1 LFLGRT
7 VLQYELLKFEMRR
20 GTTMKKVMLLTIFT
34 ALMMISS
41 AAVAQTA
48 SGTLTV
54 TATVNGSI
62 NLVFNSDASGL
73 ALSSGAGTN
82 AATLAFGNV
91 SAFGAIPAGIVR
103 STTASNFT
111 VSSAVD
117 VLVTKTNSASANYT
131 LKAQMGS
138 ADAVN
143 TWSVGGVAVTNAAQ
157 STLTATGTYAA
168 NSNFPVAITVPFTT
182 ASGTLISNTINYVA
196 TAN

>member
-1 LFLGRT
+1 
-7 VLQYELLKFEMRR
+7 
-20 GTTMKKVMLLTIFT
+20 MKKVMLLTIFA

-54 TATVNGSI
+54 TATVTGSI
-62 NLVFNSDASGL
+62 NLVFNSDAAGL
-73 ALSSGAGTN
+73 TLSAGAGTN

-91 SAFGAIPAGIVR
+91 SAFGPISAGIVR
-103 STTASNFT
+103 STTATTFT

-117 VLVTKTNSASANYT
+117 VLVTKTNSASANYSLT
-131 LKAQMGS
+131 AQLGS
-138 ADAVN
+138 APAGN
-143 TWSVGGVAVTNAAQ
+143 NWSVGGVAVTNTSAAPI
-157 STLTATGTYAA
+157 TATGTYAA

>member
-1 LFLGRT
+1 
-7 VLQYELLKFEMRR
+7 
-20 GTTMKKVMLLTIFT
+20 MKKVVLLTIFA

-48 SGTLTV
+48 TGTLTV

-62 NLVFNSDASGL
+62 QLVFNSDAAGV

-91 SAFGAIPAGIVR
+91 SAFGAISAGIVR
-103 STTASNFT
+103 TTTATTFT

-117 VLVTKTNSASANYT
+117 VLVSKTNSTSANYKLT
-131 LKAQMGS
+131 AQLGS

-143 TWSVGGVAVTNAAQ
+143 TWQVGGVTVTNAAAVHGDRHRH
-157 STLTATGTYAA
+157 LCRER
-168 NSNFPVAITVPFTT
+168 
-182 ASGTLISNTINYVA
+182 
-196 TAN
+196 

>member
-1 LFLGRT
+1 
-7 VLQYELLKFEMRR
+7 
-20 GTTMKKVMLLTIFT
+20 MKKVMLLTIFA

-41 AAVAQTA
+41 AAVAQTTA

-54 TATVNGSI
+54 TATVTGSI
-62 NLVFNSDASGL
+62 NLVFNSDPSGVTL
-73 ALSSGAGTN
+73 GSSGTN

-91 SAFGAIPAGIVR
+91 SAFGAISAGIVR

-131 LKAQMGS
+131 LKAQLGS

-143 TWSVGGVAVTNAAQ
+143 TWTVGGVAVTNAAQ

>member
-1 LFLGRT
+1 
-7 VLQYELLKFEMRR
+7 
-20 GTTMKKVMLLTIFT
+20 MKKVMLLTIFA

-48 SGTLTV
+48 TGTLTV

-62 NLVFNSDASGL
+62 NLVFNSDPGGV

-82 AATLAFGNV
+82 TATLAFGSV
-91 SAFGAIPAGIVR
+91 SAFGALGSPNIVR
-103 STTASNFT
+103 TVAANSFT

-117 VLVTKTNSASANYT
+117 VLVSKTNSASANYT
-131 LKAQMGS
+131 LKAQLGA

-143 TWSVGGVAVTNAAQ
+143 TWTVGGVAVTNAAQ
-157 STLTATGTYAA
+157 STLTATGAYAS
-168 NSNFPVAITVPFTT
+168 NSNFPVAITIPFTT
-182 ASGTLISNTINYVA
+182 ASGTLISNTISYTA

>member
-1 LFLGRT
+1 
-7 VLQYELLKFEMRR
+7 
-20 GTTMKKVMLLTIFT
+20 MKKVMIFTIFA

-41 AAVAQTA
+41 GAVAQTA

-62 NLVFNSDASGL
+62 QLVFNSDAAGV

-91 SAFGAIPAGIVR
+91 SAFGAVAAGVVR
-103 STTASNFT
+103 TTTATSFT

-117 VLVTKTNSASANYT
+117 VLVSKTNSASANYT
-131 LKAQMGS
+131 LKAQLGA
-138 ADAVN
+138 ADATN
-143 TWSVGGVAVTNAAQ
+143 NWSVGGVAVTNAAA
-157 STLTATGTYAA
+157 STITATGAYAS

-182 ASGTLISNTINYVA
+182 ASGTLISNTINYTA

>member
-1 LFLGRT
+1 
-7 VLQYELLKFEMRR
+7 
-20 GTTMKKVMLLTIFT
+20 MKKVSIVTIFA

-41 AAVAQTA
+41 AAVAQTTA

-54 TATVNGSI
+54 SATVNGSI
-62 NLVFNSDASGL
+62 QLVFNSDAAGV

-91 SAFGAIPAGIVR
+91 SAFGTVAAGVAR
-103 STTASNFT
+103 TTTASNFT

-117 VLVTKTNSASANYT
+117 VQVSKTNSASANYT
-131 LKAQMGS
+131 LKAQLGT
-138 ADAVN
+138 ADATN
-143 TWSVGGVAVTNAAQ
+143 TWSVGGVAVTSAAQ

-168 NSNFPVAITVPFTT
+168 NSNFPVAITVPFTS
-182 ASGTLISNTINYVA
+182 ASGTTISNTINYVA

>member
-1 LFLGRT
+1 
-7 VLQYELLKFEMRR
+7 
-20 GTTMKKVMLLTIFT
+20 MKKVMLLTIFA

-41 AAVAQTA
+41 AAVAQTTA

-54 TATVNGSI
+54 TATVTGSI

-91 SAFGAIPAGIVR
+91 SAFGAISAGIVR
-103 STTASNFT
+103 STTATNFT

-131 LKAQMGS
+131 LDSPAGLGGRSEHLDAS
-138 ADAVN
+138 AA
-143 TWSVGGVAVTNAAQ
+143 WRYEYAAQ

-182 ASGTLISNTINYVA
+182 ASGTLISNSINYVA

>member
-1 LFLGRT
+1 
-7 VLQYELLKFEMRR
+7 MR
-20 GTTMKKVMLLTIFT
+20 KVVLLTIFA

-48 SGTLTV
+48 NGVLTV

-62 NLVFNSDASGL
+62 QLVFNSDASGV

-82 AATLAFGNV
+82 TATLAFGNV
-91 SAFGAIPAGIVR
+91 SAFGAVAAGIVR
-103 STTASNFT
+103 TTTATTFT

-117 VLVTKTNSASANYT
+117 VLVSKTNSASANYT
-131 LKAQMGS
+131 LKAQLGA

-143 TWSVGGVAVTNAAQ
+143 TWQVGGVAVTNAAQ

-182 ASGTLISNTINYVA
+182 ASGTLISNTINYQA